1 MPVHAREPARP
12 GYQHRAYAIKLR
24 NLSLIE
30 YCANFPTSCD
40 RAFAVS
46 APAPIDV
53 ALLRKRFDRAAATYA
68 EAAVV
73 QREVGN
79 RLLERF
85 DIMRIAP
92 TVVLDIGC
100 GPGTHTSAIAT
111 RFPDATVVAVDQSTA
126 MVAIAAPPVPKQGWL
141 SRLKSAGGK
150 AAKGETRGL
159 IADMNALPLP
169 REHADVLWSNFAL
182 QWANDLP
189 ALFAEWNRVLKVGGV
204 MMFTAPGP
212 DTLIELRRA
221 ISRDEAVANQYVHR
235 FTDLHDIGDM
245 LVHAGF
251 ADPVM
256 DMEVITLEYATI
268 DALWRDLRAQAA
280 SNAMQTRPRGL
291 MTPRKLR
298 AIEAALDGGRRD
310 GGPIRISVEVIYGHA
325 WKIPPKKTVQGHGI
339 VRLESIGRK
348 PRV

>member
-1 MPVHAREPARP
+1 M
-12 GYQHRAYAIKLR
+12 
-24 NLSLIE
+24 
-30 YCANFPTSCD
+30 
-40 RAFAVS
+40 S

-68 EAAVV
+68 DAAVV
-73 QREVGN
+73 QREVGY

-85 DIMRIAP
+85 DVMRIAP
-92 TVVLDIGC
+92 SVVLDVGC
-100 GPGTHTSAIAT
+100 GPGTHTKALAE
-111 RFPDATVVAVDQSTA
+111 RFRDATVIAIDQSPA
-126 MVAIAAPPVPKQGWL
+126 MVARAVPPVPKKGWL
-141 SRLKSAGGK
+141 ARLTTRSSDAG
-150 AAKGETRGL
+150 KGETRGL
-159 IADMNALPLP
+159 MADMNALPLP

-221 ISRDEAVANQYVHR
+221 ISRDEIDADKHVQR

-256 DMEVITLEYATI
+256 DMEVITLEYATT
-268 DALWRDLRAQAA
+268 DALWRDLKAQGAN
-280 SNAMQTRPRGL
+280 NAMERRARGL
-291 MTPRKLR
+291 MTRRKLR
-298 AIEAALDGGRRD
+298 SIEAALDASRRD
-310 GGPIRISVEVIYGHA
+310 SGPIRMSVEVIYGHA
-325 WKIPPKKTVQGHGI
+325 WKVAPKKTAEGHGI
-339 VRLESIGRK
+339 VRIESIGRGS
-348 PRV
+348 RS

>member
-1 MPVHAREPARP
+1 M
-12 GYQHRAYAIKLR
+12 
-24 NLSLIE
+24 
-30 YCANFPTSCD
+30 
-40 RAFAVS
+40 S
-46 APAPIDV
+46 APEPVDV

-68 EAAVV
+68 DAAVV

-85 DIMRIAP
+85 DMMRIAP
-92 TVVLDIGC
+92 SVVLDVGS
-100 GPGTHTSAIAT
+100 GPGTHTSALAT
-111 RFPDATVVAVDQSTA
+111 RFPDARIIAIDQSSA
-126 MVAIAAPPVPKQGWL
+126 MVARAAPPAPKQGWL
-141 SRLKSAGGK
+141 ARITSGGNKSG
-150 AAKGETRGL
+150 KGETRGL

-221 ISRDEAVANQYVHR
+221 ISRDETVADHYVQR

-256 DMEVITLEYATI
+256 DMEVITLEYATP
-268 DALWRDLRAQAA
+268 DALWRDLKAQGATN
-280 SNAMQTRPRGL
+280 SMQNRPRGML
-291 MTPRKLR
+291 TPRKLR
-298 AIEAALDGGRRD
+298 AIEAALDAGRIE
-310 GGPIRISVEVIYGHA
+310 GGPIRIGVEVIYGHA
-325 WKIPPKKTVQGHGI
+325 WKVAPKKTAEGHGI
-339 VRLESIGRK
+339 VRLDAIGRGGRGGRK
-348 PRV
+348 